1 MTDKPLAATFLET
14 CFSIMEKAKMRVL
27 IFCLFAFFWSDFA
40 TAGLSEGMAAYNNG
54 DMKTAAAEFQNLPKK
69 NSFVLYTLGVM
80 FENGQ
85 GVAKD
90 GKTAAEWY
98 RQAAAQINSDKLW
111 AMLSEHNLG
120 VMYAKGQGVPQDLK
134 AALEWYRK
142 AAEHGNASSQF
153 NLGVMYAKGEGVPV
167 DLVQARKW
175 LGLAAAA
182 GDAKAVELIKTLDKA
197 NPPVKL

>member
-1 MTDKPLAATFLET
+1 
-14 CFSIMEKAKMRVL
+14 MRVL
-27 IFCLFAFFWSDFA
+27 NFVNYGGAMRVLFLWCLLALSLPSLA
-40 TAGLSEGMAAYNNG
+40 IAGLSEGMLAYNSG
-54 DMKTAAAEFQNLPKK
+54 DMKTAAVEFQKLLKK
-69 NSFVLYTLGVM
+69 DGFVLYTLGVM
-80 FENGQ
+80 FESGQ

-90 GKTAAEWY
+90 GKAAAEWY
-98 RQAAAQINSDKLW
+98 RQAAVQANTDKLW

-120 VMYAKGQGVPQDLK
+120 VMYAKGLGVPQDNK

-167 DLVQARKW
+167 DMAKARKW

-182 GDAKAVELIKTLDKA
+182 GDAKAAELIKTLEKT
-197 NPPVKL
+197 NPPVKS